1 MKAHKNVVEPS
12 HWPKYL
18 RYTQS
23 YIYHSSVSLE
33 VKKTINEGPKSP
45 QRSSSSQNH
54 NSQKNNHVV
63 IRHITEPSHPAY
75 NQFGLFAS
83 KKIPAKAHI
92 LDYIGKL
99 SQDFPSLKY
108 TNCGCKGEI
117 HADERLTSGMQ
128 IRGYDLTKTNCLSDY
143 DLSLLRLKNGESI
156 GIDASTTGNEARFI
170 NDYRGIKLKPNAAFI
185 DYRTDSGELKMGIWA
200 ANEDI
205 KKGDELL
212 VSYGKAWWKARTE
225 LQ

>member
-33 VKKTINEGPKSP
+33 VKKTINEGPKSS

-54 NSQKNNHVV
+54 NSQNHNHVV

-92 LDYIGKL
+92 LDYIG
-99 SQDFPSLKY
+99 
-108 TNCGCKGEI
+108 EI
-117 HADERLTSGMQ
+117 HADERLTS
-128 IRGYDLTKTNCLSDY
+128 DY
-143 DLSLLRLKNGESI
+143 DLSLLRLQNGESI

>member
-1 MKAHKNVVEPS
+1 MKARKNVVEPS

-33 VKKTINEGPKSP
+33 VKKTINEGPKSS

-54 NSQKNNHVV
+54 NYVV

-92 LDYIGKL
+92 LDYIG
-99 SQDFPSLKY
+99 
-108 TNCGCKGEI
+108 EI

-128 IRGYDLTKTNCLSDY
+128 IRGYDFIKPKCLSDY
-143 DLSLLRLKNGESI
+143 DLSLLRLQNGESI
-156 GIDASTTGNEARFI
+156 GIDASTTGNEI
-170 NDYRGIKLKPNAAFI
+170 TVQI
-185 DYRTDSGELKMGIWA
+185 
-200 ANEDI
+200 
-205 KKGDELL
+205 
-212 VSYGKAWWKARTE
+212 
-225 LQ
+225 